1 MPTEHTY
8 LKNGSQA
15 GDSNQTDEPVVIG
28 KSNTYQRLILIVTGS
43 FLALLVWIAVTS
55 KNGGHYFKSSA
66 QEIAKGAG
74 ALADYQVETANL
86 ALTKDIFSAG
96 GFCLKKGSCFE
107 GCGCCFCSPIG
118 NLCIQGNCC
127 GKFCRCCEN
136 DRDNN
141 CRAPS
146 ICPCGNDNC
155 FDK

>member
-1 MPTEHTY
+1 MPNENTS
-8 LKNGSQA
+8 LKNVTPA
-15 GDSNQTDEPVVIG
+15 GDSNTTHEMVIG
-28 KSNTYQRLILIVTGS
+28 KSNTYQRTFLIVAGS
-43 FLALLVWIAVTS
+43 LLALLVLIAVAG
-55 KNGGHYFKSSA
+55 NNDGPYFKSSA
-66 QEIAKGAG
+66 QESAEGAG

-127 GKFCRCCEN
+127 GKFCRCCVN